1 MAEPPF
7 TPFTILERSCAW
19 SSGEA
24 LLQCSSC
31 AAFGN
36 LSAANLG
43 PSQSGPLVAVT
54 LCAPREVTSS
64 VPPIDTLAGIDTG
77 VLTTRI
83 QEGVATSLGLE
94 PNGTINIMT
103 ATRPVYKVYQYR
115 IRIAFPEGNMAFEVD
130 AIEVPYMVRPHA
142 RIKCLIGRDILKCPY
157 EFYFLLQTLKAG
169 AISFDT
175 FIERA
180 TAWATLR
187 AAHNRQH

>member
-1 MAEPPF
+1 M
-7 TPFTILERSCAW
+7 
-19 SSGEA
+19 
-24 LLQCSSC
+24 LQCLSC

-142 RIKCLIGRDILKCPY
+142 RIKCLIGRDILKY
-157 EFYFLLQTLKAG
+157 SIMTYNGFLN
-169 AISFDT
+169 T
-175 FIERA
+175 FSLNFSVKDMWM
-180 TAWATLR
+180 TG
-187 AAHNRQH
+187 